1 MKLSRF
7 YRGREQKVRP
17 AKIGLVLAGGGARAA
32 YQVGVL
38 KGIAEF
44 VPVGE
49 SNPFPIISGTSAG
62 AINGAALAI
71 YAPHFHGAVRRL
83 CSVWENFHVSHV
95 FRSDPAGMLQ
105 NGSLWMLAMLLGGLG
120 KHNPQAL
127 LNRQPLYELL
137 SKRLPCARIQK
148 SIDDG
153 FLEAFGVSCSGYSSG
168 QSVTFFQGR
177 EEINPWQRVRRVG
190 TRSVITTEHL
200 MASSALPFIFRPEK
214 IHREYYGDGSMRQM
228 APLSPA
234 LHMGAERLLVIGV
247 RLDDRKQPE
256 RTVDATIPTVAQV
269 AGHALNSI
277 FLDSLDADL
286 ERLHRINKT
295 VDLIP
300 RRKGS
305 ETSLRRVESLV
316 ISPSRHL
323 SEIAEEYAALLPRSV
338 AYFFRGIG
346 VYKKDG
352 SDFLS
357 YLLFEREYCQ
367 ALIELGYHDAMAQRE
382 NIICF
387 LNDKN
392 YQTPAEEA
400 DDTDF

>member
-1 MKLSRF
+1 MILSRF
-7 YRGREQKVRP
+7 YKQEEKNKRP
-17 AKIGLVLAGGGARAA
+17 FKTGLVLAGGGARAA

-38 KGIAEF
+38 KAIAEQT
-44 VPVGE
+44 PVGE
-49 SNPFPIISGTSAG
+49 ANPFPIISGTSAG

-71 YAPHFHGAVRRL
+71 FAPHFHGAVRRL

-95 FRSDPAGMLQ
+95 FRSDPLGMLQ
-105 NGSLWMLAMLLGGLG
+105 NSSLWMLAMLLGGLG
-120 KHNPQAL
+120 RYNPQAL

-137 SKRLPCARIQK
+137 SGRLPCDRIQA
-148 SIDDG
+148 SIDSGALD
-153 FLEAFGVSCSGYSSG
+153 AFGVTCSGYNTG
-168 QSVTFFQGR
+168 QSVTFYQGL
-177 EEINPWQRVRRVG
+177 EEIEPWQRVRRFG
-190 TRSVITTEHL
+190 SRSIITTEHL
-200 MASSALPFIFRPEK
+200 MASSALPFIFRPEQ
-214 IHREYYGDGSMRQM
+214 IHGEYFGDGSMRQM

-247 RLDDRKQPE
+247 RLEEKPQSILP
-256 RTVDATIPTVAQV
+256 VDAKMPSVAHV

-300 RRKGS
+300 GRKDGQH
-305 ETSLRRVESLV
+305 SLRRVETLV

-323 SEIAEEYAALLPRSV
+323 SDIAEQYAHLLPRSV
-338 AYFFRGIG
+338 AFFFRGIG

-367 ALIELGYHDAMAQRE
+367 ALIELGYNDGLAQKE
-382 NIICF
+382 NIVSF
-387 LNDKN
+387 LYDKK
-392 YQTPAEEA
+392 YQTPAAEA

>member
-1 MKLSRF
+1 MILSRF
-7 YRGREQKVRP
+7 YKNEEIANRP
-17 AKIGLVLAGGGARAA
+17 VKIGLVLAGGGARAA

-38 KGIAEF
+38 KAIAEL
-44 VPVGE
+44 VPVGQP
-49 SNPFPIISGTSAG
+49 NPFPIISGTSAG

-71 YAPHFHGAVRRL
+71 YAPHFHAAVRRL

-95 FRSDPAGMLQ
+95 FRSDPLGML
-105 NGSLWMLAMLLGGLG
+105 NNSSLWMLAMLLGGLG
-120 KHNPQAL
+120 RHNPQAL
-127 LNRQPLYELL
+127 LNRQPLHELL
-137 SKRLPCARIQK
+137 ARRLPCERIQA
-148 SIDDG
+148 SIDAG
-153 FLEAFGVSCSGYSSG
+153 LLEAFGVTCSGYNSG
-168 QSVTFFQGR
+168 QSVTFYQGL
-177 EEINPWQRVRRVG
+177 EAIQPWQRVRRVG

-214 IHREYYGDGSMRQM
+214 IHSEYFGDGSMRQM

-234 LHMGAERLLVIGV
+234 LHMGAERVLVIGV
-247 RLDDRKQPE
+247 RLESGTPQASDNNAE
-256 RTVDATIPTVAQV
+256 IPSVAQV

-300 RRKGS
+300 SRKDS
-305 ETSLRRVESLV
+305 EHSWRRVESLV
-316 ISPSRHL
+316 IAPSRHL
-323 SEIAEEYAALLPRSV
+323 SEVAEQYAHLLPKSV
-338 AYFFRGIG
+338 AFFFRGIG

-367 ALIELGYHDAMAQRE
+367 ALIELGYGDAMAQRDDL
-382 NIICF
+382 ISF
-387 LNDKN
+387 LNDKD
-392 YQTPAEEA
+392 YRTPLKEAE
-400 DDTDF
+400 DTEF

>member
-1 MKLSRF
+1 MILSRF
-7 YRGREQKVRP
+7 YKSEAIANRP
-17 AKIGLVLAGGGARAA
+17 VKLGLVLAGGGARAA

-38 KGIAEF
+38 KAIAEL
-44 VPVGE
+44 VPAGQP
-49 SNPFPIISGTSAG
+49 NPFPIISGTSAG

-95 FRSDPAGMLQ
+95 FRSDPLGMMN

-120 KHNPQAL
+120 RHNPQAL

-137 SKRLPCARIQK
+137 ARRLPCEKIQA
-148 SIDDG
+148 SIDAG
-153 FLEAFGVSCSGYSSG
+153 ALEAFGVTCSGYNSG
-168 QSVTFFQGR
+168 QSVTFFQGL
-177 EEINPWQRVRRVG
+177 EEIQAWQRVRRVG

-214 IHREYYGDGSMRQM
+214 IHSEYFGDGSMRQM

-234 LHMGAERLLVIGV
+234 LHMGAERVLVIGV
-247 RLDDRKQPE
+247 RLERRAQPE
-256 RTVDATIPTVAQV
+256 GGRSAEIPSVAQV

-300 RRKGS
+300 SRKES
-305 ETSLRRVESLV
+305 EHSLRRVESLV
-316 ISPSRHL
+316 IAPSRHL
-323 SEIAEEYAALLPRSV
+323 SEVAAQYAHLLPRSV
-338 AYFFRGIG
+338 AFFFRGIG

-367 ALIELGYHDAMAQRE
+367 ALIELGYGDAMAQRDDL
-382 NIICF
+382 ISF
-387 LNDKN
+387 LNDKD
-392 YQTPAEEA
+392 YKTPLREAE
-400 DDTDF
+400 DTDF

>member
-1 MKLSRF
+1 MILSRF
-7 YRGREQKVRP
+7 YKGDNRDARP
-17 AKIGLVLAGGGARAA
+17 KKIGLVLAGGGARAA

-38 KGIAEF
+38 KGIAELE
-44 VPVGE
+44 PVGVP
-49 SNPFPIISGTSAG
+49 NPFPIISGTSAG

-71 YAPHFHGAVRRL
+71 YAPHFQGAVRRL

-95 FRSDPAGMLQ
+95 FRSDPLGMLQ
-105 NGSLWMLAMLLGGLG
+105 NSSLWMLAMLLGGLG
-120 KHNPQAL
+120 KYNPQAL

-137 SKRLPCARIQK
+137 TQRLPCERIQK
-148 SIDDG
+148 SIDAG
-153 FLEAFGVSCSGYSSG
+153 FVEAFGVSCSGYTSG
-168 QSVTFFQGR
+168 QSVTFFQGQ
-177 EEINPWQRVRRVG
+177 EDIQPWHRVRRVG
-190 TRSVITTEHL
+190 VRSVITTEHL

-214 IHREYYGDGSMRQM
+214 IHHEFYGDGSMRQM

-247 RLDDRKQPE
+247 RLDDSKQPE
-256 RTVDATIPTVAQV
+256 RVEDAVMPSVAQV
-269 AGHALNSI
+269 GGHALNSI

-305 ETSLRRVESLV
+305 ETPLRRIESLV

-323 SEIAEEYAALLPRSV
+323 SEVAEEYADLLPKSV
-338 AYFFRGIG
+338 AFFFRGIG

-382 NIICF
+382 NIISF
-387 LNDKN
+387 LNDKD
-392 YQTPAEEA
+392 YTTPAEEA
-400 DDTDF
+400 EDTDF

>member
-1 MKLSRF
+1 MILDRF
-7 YRGREQKVRP
+7 YKSDQPSKRP
-17 AKIGLVLAGGGARAA
+17 FKTGLVLAGGGARAA

-38 KGIAEF
+38 KAIAEL

-49 SNPFPIISGTSAG
+49 MNPFPVISGTSAG

-83 CSVWENFHVSHV
+83 CSVWENFHVSHI
-95 FRSDPAGMLQ
+95 FRSDPLGMLH
-105 NGSLWMLAMLLGGLG
+105 NGGLWMLALMLGGLG
-120 KHNPQAL
+120 RHNPQAL
-127 LNRQPLYELL
+127 LNREPLYELL
-137 SKRLPCARIQK
+137 SRRLPCDKIQD
-148 SIDDG
+148 SIDAGLLD
-153 FLEAFGVSCSGYSSG
+153 AFGVTCSGYNSG
-168 QSVTFFQGR
+168 QSVTFYQGR
-177 EEINPWQRVRRVG
+177 KEIEPWSRVRRLG
-190 TRSVITTEHL
+190 TRSIITTEHL

-214 IHREYYGDGSMRQM
+214 IHREYFGDGSMRQM

-247 RLDDRKQPE
+247 RREE
-256 RTVDATIPTVAQV
+256 RTQLEVSSDIQPPSVAHV

-300 RRKGS
+300 SRRGGK
-305 ETSLRRVESLV
+305 TSLRKVESLV

-323 SEIAEEYAALLPRSV
+323 SDVAEEYAHLLPKSV

-346 VYKKDG
+346 VYKREG

-367 ALIELGYHDAMAQRE
+367 ALIELGYGDAM
-382 NIICF
+382 NDKDHLVSF
-387 LNDKN
+387 LNDKD
-392 YQTPAEEA
+392 YKTPIEEA
-400 DDTDF
+400 EDTEF